1 MGCKRV
7 PTVLQV
13 GVGQLAV
20 HAVEAIHEGAEFAG
34 VDEERLL
41 AAVAEAAFGVGV
53 FVFREEP
60 EADGDLRAVEELA
73 GEGDHAVH
81 EVGLDEGAADVAF
94 ARLVGGHAAIGE
106 DEAGHA
112 VRGEMVDEVLHP
124 GEVGVAFGRDAELPA
139 HVVVL
144 AEPVGIV
151 EGRVGEDVIG
161 VRRRFTMPGQAE
173 VGMEIAAEGVGMLGA
188 EVRLNAPDGE
198 VHHREPAGGGVAFL
212 PWVFRRVHVVAQLVR
227 REPELGLK
235 ADVGGRGRI
244 LGRGGAFGGHGESGR
259 DQIRRPNRGA
269 TVEQPFAGG
278 LSNSAARRKGNPAE
292 AAPKTQDDKTQDAR
306 RRI

>member
-53 FVFREEP
+53 FVLREEP

-112 VRGEMVDEVLHP
+112 VGRQVVNNLLNRV
-124 GEVGVAFGRDAELPA
+124 EVGVARGRQINSTPLPCPRPVRCVEGEEA
-139 HVVVL
+139 PVVVH
-144 AEPVGIV
+144 AKPEI
-151 EGRVGEDVIG
+151 GRASCRERV
-161 VRRRFTMPGQAE
+161 FTA
-173 VGMEIAAEGVGMLGA
+173 V
-188 EVRLNAPDGE
+188 
-198 VHHREPAGGGVAFL
+198 
-212 PWVFRRVHVVAQLVR
+212 
-227 REPELGLK
+227 
-235 ADVGGRGRI
+235 
-244 LGRGGAFGGHGESGR
+244 
-259 DQIRRPNRGA
+259 
-269 TVEQPFAGG
+269 
-278 LSNSAARRKGNPAE
+278 
-292 AAPKTQDDKTQDAR
+292 
-306 RRI
+306 